1 MQSPAGEVSG
11 TGQSRELRTLAI
23 VSAAHF
29 VSHYHILVLVVL
41 LPFLR
46 TALDVDYVALGVAL
60 TIFNVVSG
68 FSQAPMGFV
77 ADRVGP
83 KRLLIAG
90 LCLGGLAFAS
100 LAFITSYYW
109 LLVAAALAGFANSVY
124 HPADYAILTSSMSSA
139 RIGKAFSIH
148 TFSGFLGGAVAP
160 TTLFAAA
167 SQLGLWAA
175 FLLAGLVAFV
185 VALVLCWPSAVVPA
199 ARQVSVGRRA
209 SDGSPLDI
217 LTPAVLGMTVFFAL
231 ISLSTGPLQSFSV
244 VAFVSAYGVS
254 LTTANLAL
262 TAFLAGTAIGVLAGG
277 VLADRTRRHG
287 EVAATAY
294 ALAGIV
300 VVLIAAFNW
309 SGAALVALMGAAGFL
324 TGIIAPS
331 RDMIVR
337 AAAPPGAEGRVF
349 GIVSTGFNIGGA
361 IGPIIFGWIMD
372 RGEPRLMFAAS
383 VVFIVLAV
391 MLILVERP
399 RRRPAVRQP
408 DAAE

>member
-1 MQSPAGEVSG
+1 MQLPVGEATAQG
-11 TGQSRELRTLAI
+11 RELRTLAI

-29 VSHYHILVLVVL
+29 VSHYHILVLVAL

-83 KRLLIAG
+83 RRLLVAG

-100 LAFITSYYW
+100 LAVFTSYSW
-109 LLVAAALAGFANSVY
+109 LLVAAALAGLANSVY
-124 HPADYAILTSSMSSA
+124 HPADYAILTSSMSQA

-160 TTLFAAA
+160 TTLFAIAT
-167 SQLGLWAA
+167 QLGLWAA
-175 FLLAGLVAFV
+175 FLAAGILAWA
-185 VALVLCWPSAVVPA
+185 VALALCWPAAVPA
-199 ARQVSVGRRA
+199 KQSVSVGRRPT
-209 SDGSPLDI
+209 DGSPLDI

-277 VLADRTRRHG
+277 ILADRTRRHG
-287 EVAATAY
+287 EVAAMAY
-294 ALAGIV
+294 ALAGVV
-300 VVLIAAFNW
+300 VVLIATLNL
-309 SGAALVALMGAAGFL
+309 GGLGLIVLMGAAGFL

-372 RGEPRLMFAAS
+372 RGEPRWMFGAS
-383 VVFIVLAV
+383 VLFILLAII
-391 MLILVERP
+391 LILVERP
-399 RRRPAVRQP
+399 RPRPVVRQP

>member
-1 MQSPAGEVSG
+1 MQAPAGDVI
-11 TGQSRELRTLAI
+11 GQHRELSTLAI
-23 VSAAHF
+23 VSSAHF
-29 VSHYHILVLVVL
+29 VSHYHILVLVAL

-46 TALDVDYVALGVAL
+46 AALDVDYVALGVAL

-83 KRLLIAG
+83 RRLLVAG

-100 LAFITSYYW
+100 LAVFLSYSW
-109 LLVAAALAGFANSVY
+109 LLAVAALAGLANSVY
-124 HPADYAILTSSMSSA
+124 HPCDYAILTSSMSSA

-148 TFSGFLGGAVAP
+148 TFAGFMGGAVAP
-160 TTLFAAA
+160 TTLFAIA
-167 SQLGLWAA
+167 SQFGLPAA
-175 FLLAGLVAFV
+175 FLTAGMVAAAAALAV
-185 VALVLCWPSAVVPA
+185 CWPTAVATPRHVSA
-199 ARQVSVGRRA
+199 ARQTSVG
-209 SDGSPLDI
+209 SPRDI
-217 LTPAVLGMTVFFAL
+217 LTPAVLALTAFFAL
-231 ISLSTGPLQSFSV
+231 ISLSTGPLQTFSV
-244 VAFVSAYGVS
+244 VAFVSAYGIS

-262 TAFLAGTAIGVLAGG
+262 TAFLTGTAVGVLAGG

-287 EVAATAY
+287 EVAASAY

-300 VVLIAAFNW
+300 VLLIAALNW
-309 SGAALVALMGAAGFL
+309 GGVALIALMGAAGFL
-324 TGIIAPS
+324 SGIIAPS
-331 RDMIVR
+331 RDMLVR

-372 RGEPRLMFAAS
+372 RGEPRWIFAAS
-383 VVFIVLAV
+383 VFFFALAV
-391 MLILVERP
+391 ILILVERP